1 MLFRSVLIVR
11 KLEANPNAFGVFG
24 FSFLDQNTDKIQGSH
39 IEGKQPTFEKIAEG
53 KYPVSRPLF
62 FYVKN
67 AHVGA
72 VPGIKQ
78 FLSEFTSDK
87 AWGDEGY
94 LVDKGLIPMPKGERE
109 KFKTDAD
116 KLNKLK
122 M

>member
-1 MLFRSVLIVR
+1 MIIR

-24 FSFLDQNTDKIQGSH
+24 FSFLDQNADKIQGSH